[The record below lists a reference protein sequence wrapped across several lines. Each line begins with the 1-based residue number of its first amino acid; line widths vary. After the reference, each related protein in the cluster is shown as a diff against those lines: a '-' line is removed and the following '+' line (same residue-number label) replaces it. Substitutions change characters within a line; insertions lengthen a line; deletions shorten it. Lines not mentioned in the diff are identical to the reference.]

1 MNNIATYILQHS
13 VLASALQLQ
22 AAYDQAVEQ
31 ESSGLV
37 SQSYGGLGDNAQQ
50 LLDLQSEASQAQ
62 TYATEAQLAGNR
74 AQASYSA
81 IGSIITEMN
90 SLATTLSSAVSGS
103 SVSGESTASL
113 DQTGQ
118 DALSTI
124 AGQLNSQYGSD
135 YLFGGSMTQTAPVDL
150 SDYAPAS
157 PATTADTSYYQ
168 GNDAVASVRVSS
180 QQTVSYGVTADNSAF
195 EEALRA
201 AYIVSQASADDSTTL
216 QQAYTLAKQAVSDLS
231 SLQQMVSQSASE
243 LSAAQTDQ
251 TSYVTFLTNTI
262 GNLKDVDTAAVAAQ
276 VSAYQTQL
284 QSSYSALASV
294 LKVNLSAYL

>member
-13 VLASALQLQ
+13 VLASALQVQ
-22 AAYDQAVEQ
+22 TAYDQAIEQ
-31 ESSGLV
+31 EFSGLV
-37 SQSYGGLGDNAQQ
+37 SQTYGGLGENSKQ

-62 TYATEAQLAGNR
+62 TYATEAKLAGNR
-74 AQASYSA
+74 AQASYTA
-81 IGSIITEMN
+81 IGNIITELN
-90 SLATTLSSAVSGS
+90 SLVTTLSAAVSGS
-103 SVSGESTASL
+103 STSGLSTTSL

-124 AGQLNSQYGSD
+124 AAQLNSQYGSD

-150 SDYAPAS
+150 SGYAPAS

-168 GNDAVASVRVSS
+168 GNDSVASVRVSS

-201 AYIVSQASADDSTTL
+201 AYIVSGASANDSTTL
-216 QQAYTLAKQAVSDLS
+216 EQAYTLAKQAVTDLS
-231 SLQQMVSQSASE
+231 SLQQTVSESASE
-243 LSAAQTDQ
+243 LSSAQTGQ

-262 GNLKDVDTAAVAAQ
+262 GNLKDVDTASVASQ

-284 QSSYSALASV
+284 QSSYSALASI